1 METPRYR
8 RSEKG
13 DPVVAENVIVVRF
26 EEERKAY
33 QAFSFLKQT
42 RGARSGSRKGRIAT
56 RESG

>member
-26 EEERKAY
+26 EEESKA
-33 QAFSFLKQT
+33 LPDV
-42 RGARSGSRKGRIAT
+42 
-56 RESG
+56 